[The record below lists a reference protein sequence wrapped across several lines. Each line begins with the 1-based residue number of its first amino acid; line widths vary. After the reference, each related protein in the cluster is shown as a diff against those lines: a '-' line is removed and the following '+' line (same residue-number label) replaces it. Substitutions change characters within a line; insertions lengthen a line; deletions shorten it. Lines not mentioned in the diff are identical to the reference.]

1 MIIKNKVQKKLTKKD
16 LNYLLILSKQ
26 FPTIENAITEIINLN
41 AILNLP
47 KETEH
52 FISDLHGEY
61 EAFIHVKNNAS
72 GEVKRKIE
80 TFFEDKLSSEE
91 RKEFANL
98 IYYPKEKLDRV
109 LKEFKSDIERI
120 NWYKETLYNLILFC
134 RYVSSKYTRSKV
146 RKALPQNFSYII
158 DELLNEDREKR
169 HKKKYYNSIIEAII
183 ELNKANEFII
193 TLSELIKRFIVGRVH
208 VLGDIFDRGPGA
220 DIIMEELINYHSVDI
235 TWGNHD
241 ILWIGAASGNPACI
255 ANVIRISLRYGNLDT
270 LREGYGIDLLPLA
283 TFALDFYKEDKA
295 LKFVPKVKDDEFS
308 KSEIDLITKMH
319 KAITIIQFKLE
330 GQLIK
335 KRPEFEMEDRLL
347 LDKIDYNNYRVKING
362 KDYELNDK
370 FFPTIDPND
379 PYKLTNEENK
389 VVEKLIAS
397 FINSERLAKHARFL
411 LSNGEI
417 ILKYNGNLLFHGCI
431 PMTKEGKFKK
441 YFVEGKELDFKQFIM
456 LLSKHVRTGF
466 FSNNKEEKEYG
477 GDIMWY
483 LWCGPASPLFGKY
496 AMKTFERYFIDDK
509 DTHKEEKNPYY
520 EFREDE
526 GVAKEI
532 LKMFD
537 LNEEKGHII
546 NGHMPVKVKKGE
558 SPVKA
563 NGRLINIDGGFSKAY
578 QSETGIAGY
587 TLIFN
592 SREYVLG
599 VHKPFESLKKA
610 IYEGYDSIPDT
621 LVIERL
627 NRRLYIKDTD
637 IGKELKIQIEDLKN
651 LIEAYTL
658 GLIKEK
664 DKKN

>member
-1 MIIKNKVQKKLTKKD
+1 MIIKSKIPKKLSKKD
-16 LNYLLILSKQ
+16 LNYLLIISKQ
-26 FPTIENAITEIINLN
+26 FPSIESAISEIINLN

-52 FISDLHGEY
+52 FISDIHGEY

-80 TFFEDKLSSEE
+80 DFFRDKLSDEE
-91 RKEFANL
+91 RKEIANL
-98 IYYPKEKLDRV
+98 IYYPKEKLEQI
-109 LKEFKSDIERI
+109 LPNFQSEKEKVK
-120 NWYKETLYNLILFC
+120 WYKEILYNLILFC

-146 RKALPQNFSYII
+146 RKALPSDFSYII

-169 HKKKYYNSIIEAII
+169 HKKRYYNSIIEAII

-193 TLSELIKRFIVGRVH
+193 TLCELIKRFIVGRVH

-241 ILWIGAASGNPACI
+241 ILWIGAAAGNPSCI

-283 TFALDFYKEDKA
+283 TFALEFYKDDPA
-295 LKFVPKVKDDEFS
+295 SKFIPKVKEDEFS
-308 KSEIDLITKMH
+308 KSEIELIAKMH

-347 LDKIDYNNYRVKING
+347 LDKIDFNTYKIKIGDNE
-362 KDYELNDK
+362 YEVNDRN
-370 FFPTIDPND
+370 FPTIDAKD
-379 PYKLTNEENK
+379 PYKLTSEENK

-397 FINSERLAKHARFL
+397 FVNSERLAKHVRFL

-431 PMTKEGKFKK
+431 PMLKNGEFKK
-441 YFVEGKELDFKQFIM
+441 YYVEGKELDFKEFVNLISQY
-456 LLSKHVRTGF
+456 VRKGY
-466 FSNNKEEKEYG
+466 FSDNKEEKEYG

-483 LWCGPASPLFGKY
+483 LWCGPASPLFGKS
-496 AMKTFERYFIDDK
+496 AMKTFERYFLDDK
-509 DTHKEEKNPYY
+509 ETHKEEKNPYY

-526 GVAKEI
+526 NVVKKI

-537 LNEEKGHII
+537 LNPEKGHII

-578 QSETGIAGY
+578 QPETGIAGY

-610 IYEGYDSIPDT
+610 IYEGYDSIPDNK
-621 LVIERL
+621 VIERL

-651 LIEAYTL
+651 LIEAYKS

-664 DKKN
+664 KK